1 MAAKQLVPR
10 SAMVVA
16 TLWMSGALFS
26 FTAMAVGGREL
37 TGALST
43 FQILFFRS
51 LIGLFVVSLLMWR
64 TGWHQVR
71 TPQLRVHLVRNLA
84 HFGGQFGWFYGLAFI
99 PLAEV
104 FALEFTVPIWTAL
117 LAALIL
123 RERITVQR
131 VTAIGFGMVG
141 LLIILRPGFQVIHPA
156 ALAVLAGAVGYALSH
171 TLTRKLALHDT
182 PLTIL
187 FYMTVL
193 QLPMG
198 LIPALPNWQMPSL
211 ELWPWLGVVGVAAL
225 TAHYC
230 MARALKVA
238 EATVVVTLDFLRL
251 PLVAIVGALLYQEPL
266 DLLVLVGA
274 AVMLFGNWINLR
286 K

>member
-1 MAAKQLVPR
+1 MVAKQLAPP

-16 TLWMSGALFS
+16 ALWMSGALFS

-37 TGALST
+37 AGALST

-71 TPQLRVHLVRNLA
+71 TSHLGLHFVRNLA

-141 LLIILRPGFQVIHPA
+141 LIIILRPGFQVIHPA

-198 LIPALPNWQMPSL
+198 LIPALSSWQIPAL